1 MSWGYLE
8 RNESRSQSESVRST
22 GQCAASRQPDDANQL
37 VEATALR
44 DDADELAEVAVGS
57 AQPSGERGRGW

>member
-1 MSWGYLE
+1 MSWGNLE

-44 DDADELAEVAVGS
+44 DDADDF
-57 AQPSGERGRGW
+57 